1 MAYSIRSI
9 NENVLDG
16 SINNDNPNQ
25 LDFTCFTDFMQL
37 AAPTNALSMSGGG
50 FASTTG
56 NGGTATFT
64 SAAFAAYQ
72 GFISGSIKDGS
83 GVVNF
88 NTGSTSNSTGYIS
101 HGTSMNILP
110 GIPTP
115 GSGLITKYEA
125 ECGIVLQ
132 SIPDL
137 IATTSGAYRF
147 GFMNSNANTEPT
159 DGIYLEFESD
169 SASLPGDTTWNLVI
183 RKDGTG
189 ERINTGVVVDETT
202 ETGLAYRLYLCV
214 ERDSSGT
221 ISITY
226 KIKNRTFG
234 VTETNTEVTTTASNT
249 AYYPSAST
257 DYMGVNLIVTKLTDV
272 RASAS
277 VLYCDYIGCRIRRP
291 LEREILIGV

>member
-9 NENVLDG
+9 NENVLIG
-16 SINNDNPNQ
+16 TVNNDNPNQ
-25 LDFTCFTDFMQL
+25 LDFICFTDFIQL
-37 AAPTNALSMSGGG
+37 AAPTNALSVSGGG
-50 FASTTG
+50 LASTTG

-64 SAAFAAYQ
+64 SAAFSAYL
-72 GFISGSIKDGS
+72 GFQTGSINDGS
-83 GVVNF
+83 GVVNM
-88 NTGSTSNSTGYIS
+88 NTGSTSNNSGYIS
-101 HGTSMNILP
+101 LGTSMNVLP

-115 GSGLITKYEA
+115 GEGLITKYEA

-132 SIPDL
+132 AVPDL
-137 IATTSGAYRF
+137 LSSTSGAYRF

-169 SASLPGDTTWNLVI
+169 SAQLPGDTTWNLVI
-183 RKDGTG
+183 RKDGSG
-189 ERINTGVVVDETT
+189 ERIDTGVVVDEVG

-214 ERDSSGT
+214 ERNTSGV

-226 KIKNRTFG
+226 KIRNRTFG
-234 VTETNTEVTTTASNT
+234 VPVTDTEVTTAASNT
-249 AYYPSAST
+249 AYYPSANN
-257 DYMGVNLIVTKLTDV
+257 DYMGLNLIVTKLTDV

-291 LEREILIGV
+291 LEREILIGI